1 MARAVP
7 RHARVAAG
15 ATAERAD
22 EVEELEV
29 EVKPLPL
36 GLGVRA
42 SLHDWHTWLVQPVH
56 ASSLGLFR
64 VVFSICM
71 YMQATH
77 FNYIFEDFMT
87 SKGVYPYP
95 GLGWDVAGVA
105 RLSRTRDG
113 VMLIGSTEQPRS
125 SSQRSTP
132 APAPTPCRSA
142 TAVRTGSSRF
152 APFSFVLLS
161 AVTQVFLITVCCGFS
176 VYHC

>member
-71 YMQATH
+71 YVQATH

-95 GLGWDVAGVA
+95 GLGWVRPPPPEVGNMLL
-105 RLSRTRDG
+105 RLNK
-113 VMLIGSTEQPRS
+113 V
-125 SSQRSTP
+125 
-132 APAPTPCRSA
+132 RSA
-142 TAVRTGSSRF
+142 L
-152 APFSFVLLS
+152 APLP
-161 AVTQVFLITVCCGFS
+161 
-176 VYHC
+176 

>member
-7 RHARVAAG
+7 RHSRVAAE

-22 EVEELEV
+22 EV

-42 SLHDWHTWLVQPVH
+42 RLHDWHTWLVQPVH
-56 ASSLGLFR
+56 ASSLGVFR

-71 YMQATH
+71 YVQATH

-95 GLGWDVAGVA
+95 GLGWVQARTPSHPVVAAGPEVGPKS
-105 RLSRTRDG
+105 RLFCFFERNRGYFEPVVSATIHRAMT
-113 VMLIGSTEQPRS
+113 
-125 SSQRSTP
+125 QRSW
-132 APAPTPCRSA
+132 C
-142 TAVRTGSSRF
+142 
-152 APFSFVLLS
+152 
-161 AVTQVFLITVCCGFS
+161 
-176 VYHC
+176 